1 MIKKHQLIWNSKIIA
16 VILTLFSCIPAHA
29 NYLQSH
35 ASISLA
41 VKQFVKQQNIPLE
54 NAQVT
59 LTSLNKELR
68 LPICDKSLYVS
79 MTPGS
84 KLLGNTTFAVSCKS
98 STQWKIHVAAHID
111 GKITALTARH
121 PITRGTVIQESD
133 LKFVVRRYSQLNHGY
148 YASAKLLVNMEA
160 KRNIKAGQVFTPALV
175 KAQKLVLRGQHITIV
190 AQNNG
195 INLKVKGKAMMDGKK
210 GQTIKV
216 QNLNSKKLIYARVV
230 SHGIVKVNF

>member
-121 PITRGTVIQESD
+121 PITRGTVIQEFD
-133 LKFVVRRYSQLNHGY
+133 LKFVVCWYSQLNHGY
-148 YASAKLLVNMEA
+148 YVFAKLLVNMEA
-160 KRNIKAGQVFTPALV
+160 K
-175 KAQKLVLRGQHITIV
+175 
-190 AQNNG
+190 
-195 INLKVKGKAMMDGKK
+195 
-210 GQTIKV
+210 
-216 QNLNSKKLIYARVV
+216 
-230 SHGIVKVNF
+230 